1 MEMKTTMTR
10 ESWFQ
15 FFHACSEDQTSSVQ
29 PSTSD
34 DHYLCIMD
42 SGVLVFC
49 DFFAAIVASY
59 SLLLTMARVP
69 EALRTFLLVAGIMV
83 IAMLVVKDRFDVPS
97 QILPVVLAGVVMA
110 VSWVGL

>member
-1 MEMKTTMTR
+1 MYR
-10 ESWFQ
+10 
-15 FFHACSEDQTSSVQ
+15 
-29 PSTSD
+29 
-34 DHYLCIMD
+34 LCILRY
-42 SGVLVFC
+42 GVLAFC
-49 DFFAAIVASY
+49 DFFASVVSFY
-59 SLLLTMARVP
+59 SVLLTMARVP